1 MFSMSFLWPVPVC
14 NDIFIHSNL
23 CHFMALVIVSVNK
36 LTAAYME
43 GPCQNK
49 LYIRLLAAACSI
61 LRSSNSEVS
70 PVSVGNLNSL

>member
-1 MFSMSFLWPVPVC
+1 
-14 NDIFIHSNL
+14 
-23 CHFMALVIVSVNK
+23 MAFVIVSVNK
-36 LTAAYME
+36 LTSAYME

-49 LYIRLLAAACSI
+49 LYIRLLDAACSI